1 MDYSQKMQLAEALWK
16 ELKAIFELAIDSGRH
31 LTIKFDA
38 YHEVT
43 VTGPYKEAVKD
54 AVHVAEQK
62 ESARQ
67 GETALWDLRTIHYLK
82 KHIVAHGLLQMLP
95 SPKEGSPCQR
105 RPAPRHR
112 QGPGA
117 FRLSPQ

>member
-16 ELKAIFELAIDSGRH
+16 ELKTIFELAIDSGRH

-67 GETALWDLRTIHYLK
+67 GETTLWDLRTIHYLK
-82 KHIVAHGLLQMLP
+82 KHIVAHGGIEAVHHFDDDT
-95 SPKEGSPCQR
+95 SVSVDWSENYV
-105 RPAPRHR
+105 
-112 QGPGA
+112 
-117 FRLSPQ
+117 FTV